1 MQPRS
6 RHPAARLAARL
17 LDRRG
22 RSRGQALVE
31 VALVL
36 PVMLLIL
43 VGAGDLARVFST
55 QVSLDTAARAGALEA
70 SVHPTSYQAGAPCNA
85 DTNRVVCAVLTESV
99 GASTTITSSNIT
111 LVCTPSPC
119 SEALGTGHRPGHG
132 PCPS

>member
-99 GASTTITSSNIT
+99 GASTMITSSNIT
-111 LVCTPSPC
+111 L
-119 SEALGTGHRPGHG
+119 A
-132 PCPS
+132 